1 MWDALPVDMELV
13 VNHFYNLRTEISR
26 GIYPFSKEELIAA
39 KELVENEF
47 GKGVIEER
55 DAELLLSADGTPSDI
70 IVIYVIFEEDDKR
83 HNEKYG
89 SKIFFIQNG
98 KIIAE
103 NNQRRKRDDKKNKNF
118 RHKLFY

>member
-1 MWDALPVDMELV
+1 MWDALPVDMEPV
-13 VNHFYNLRTEISR
+13 ITQFYNLRMEISR
-26 GIYPFSKEELIAA
+26 GIDPFSREELIAA

-47 GKGVIEER
+47 EKGIIEER
-55 DAELLLSADGTPSDI
+55 DARFLFYDNKNQSRI
-70 IVIYVIFEEDDKR
+70 IIIYVIFEEDDKR
-83 HNEKYG
+83 RNEKYG

-118 RHKLFY
+118 RYKLFY